1 MTVDATALRSVLR
14 AHPSGVTVLTAAGPG
29 GVPVGVTVTSFTS
42 ISAAPALVAVALADT
57 STTWRK
63 MAHSEH
69 FAIHLLGADQ
79 ADTAVRFAT
88 PGTDRFAPPTA
99 WHPGPHGVPYLAGC
113 LGRLLCSRHST
124 VRLGDHHL
132 LVGAVER
139 AEHGERGDGLVH
151 RHGDLQP
158 VTTPLPART

>member
-14 AHPSGVTVLTAAGPG
+14 AHPSGVTVLTAAGSDG
-29 GVPVGVTVTSFTS
+29 PVGVTVTSFTS
-42 ISAAPALVAVALADT
+42 ISAEPALVAAALADT
-57 STTWRK
+57 STTWAK

-79 ADTAVRFAT
+79 VTTALHFAT
-88 PGTDRFAPPTA
+88 PGVDRFAPPTD
-99 WHPGPHGVPYLAGC
+99 WYPGPFGVPYLAAC
-113 LGRLLCSRHST
+113 RGRLLCSRHST

-132 LVGAVER
+132 LVGAVEQV
-139 AEHGERGDGLVH
+139 EHGERGDGLVH

-158 VTTPLPART
+158 VTTPPPART

>member
-1 MTVDATALRSVLR
+1 MTVDGTALRSVLR
-14 AHPSGVTVLTAAGPG
+14 AHPAGVTVLTAAGPG
-29 GVPVGVTVTSFTS
+29 GAPVGVTVTSFTS
-42 ISAAPALVAVALADT
+42 LSADPALVAVALADT
-57 STTWRK
+57 SSTWQK

-69 FAIHLLGADQ
+69 FAIHLLGAGQ

-88 PGTDRFAPPTA
+88 PGADRFAPPTA
-99 WHPGPHGVPYLAGC
+99 WHPGPYGVPYLAGC

-132 LVGAVER
+132 LVGAVEQ

>member
-14 AHPSGVTVLTAAGPG
+14 AHPTGVTVLTAAGPDG
-29 GVPVGVTVTSFTS
+29 PVGVTVTSFTS
-42 ISAAPALVAVALADT
+42 ISAEPALVAVALADT
-57 STTWRK
+57 STPWAR

-79 ADTAVRFAT
+79 AATAMRFAT
-88 PGTDRFAPPTA
+88 PGVDRFAPPTV
-99 WHPGPHGVPYLAGC
+99 WYLGPYGVPYLAGY

-132 LVGAVER
+132 LVGAVEQV
-139 AEHGERGDGLVH
+139 EHGERGDGLVH

-158 VTTPLPART
+158 VTTPLPTRT